1 MEKSVSAPYSSYNP
15 LVLAYM
21 GDSYYETLVR
31 CHLIGS
37 GDCLPAELNK
47 AARLYVTASAQSKAV
62 NAVLPLLTES
72 ETSVYKAG
80 RNAKSSHS
88 SKSAEI
94 GDYRRA
100 TGLEALFGWLYI
112 SGDTKRA
119 EELFFAITSSMEKCE
134 EQ

>member
-1 MEKSVSAPYSSYNP
+1 MSTTTYSSYSS

-31 CHLIGS
+31 RYLIGD
-37 GDCLPAELNK
+37 GDCTPAELNK
-47 AARLYVTASAQSKAV
+47 SAKAYITAESQSKAV
-62 NAVLPLLTES
+62 DIVLPLLSES
-72 ETSVYKAG
+72 ETAVYKSG

-94 GDYRRA
+94 GAYRRA

-112 SGDTKRA
+112 SGNTKRA
-119 EELFFAITSSMEKCE
+119 EELFTAITVSISKEPV
-134 EQ
+134 Q

>member
-1 MEKSVSAPYSSYNP
+1 MNAPYSSYNP

-31 CHLIGS
+31 CYLIGS

-100 TGLEALFGWLYI
+100 TGLETLFGWLYI

-119 EELFFAITSSMEKCE
+119 EELFFAITSSMEQCD

>member
-1 MEKSVSAPYSSYNP
+1 MSAPYSSYNP

-31 CHLIGS
+31 CHLIGI

>member
-31 CHLIGS
+31 CYLIGN